1 MFWYEFYARRTLS
14 DLFFVGIQ
22 LSLVFTGITA
32 AYIEMTGT
40 FVPVICLEIIFDFVH
55 HCIKTD
61 IQVGQVLLLE
71 GILI

>member
-32 AYIEMTGT
+32 AYIEMTDT
-40 FVPVICLEIIFDFVH
+40 FVSVICLEIIFNFIH
-55 HCIKTD
+55 HRVETD
-61 IQVGQVLLLE
+61 IQVG
-71 GILI
+71 